1 MWKKYCAIT
10 AATLCLLLSASA
22 SEASSATTY
31 KTYTTYTMTAAE
43 MSALD
48 NRLNLLLQQ
57 TKATKQALAESQAA
71 LQESRA
77 ELSKLKTES
86 IKLQIELQAQS
97 SLLESA
103 NKSLKASAREE
114 ARTRRRIKAQ
124 RNTAIVVAVGLIAYA
139 VNKNDD

>member
-1 MWKKYCAIT
+1 MCLKQFCAIT
-10 AATLCLLLSASA
+10 AVTLCLLLPVSASA
-22 SEASSATTY
+22 ASSA
-31 KTYTTYTMTAAE
+31 TTYTMTAAE

-48 NRLNLLLQQ
+48 NRLSLLLQQ
-57 TKATKQALAESQAA
+57 TKSTRQALSKSQAA
-71 LQESRA
+71 LSESRA

-103 NKSLKASAREE
+103 NKSLQASAKEE

-124 RNTAIVVAVGLIAYA
+124 RNTAIVAAVALLAYA
-139 VNKNDD
+139 INK